1 MTFNQPE
8 KLNTLAGISHTE
20 LSTVFRDI
28 DEDEGSD
35 IVVVTGAGRVFS
47 AGGDIEYMQYL
58 RDNPQVWYKC
68 VREARNIV
76 NSMLECEKTVVAKI
90 NGDAIGLGA
99 TVSYTHLRA
108 HETPVNLVCRLLLE
122 NLSKKYN
129 SNSVSY
135 THLTLPTRIFV

>member
-1 MTFNQPE
+1 MNFDDYTTIKFERKGRVLYMTFNQPE

-58 RDNPQVWYKC
+58 SL
-68 VREARNIV
+68 IH
-76 NSMLECEKTVVAKI
+76 I
-90 NGDAIGLGA
+90 
-99 TVSYTHLRA
+99 
-108 HETPVNLVCRLLLE
+108 
-122 NLSKKYN
+122 
-129 SNSVSY
+129 
-135 THLTLPTRIFV
+135 